1 MKERE
6 HVREKVSG
14 RCGNGEGT
22 HTDAEAAD
30 GETGGCDGGEKRR
43 LIADEEVRA
52 VQMKQNLRSR
62 PPSQAQTRRQQRRGQ
77 WTGSLKPAWWRKQH
91 VNS

>member
-14 RCGNGEGT
+14 RHGNGEGT

-30 GETGGCDGGEKRR
+30 GETGGCDGGEKQR

-52 VQMKQNLRSR
+52 VQMKQNHV
-62 PPSQAQTRRQQRRGQ
+62 
-77 WTGSLKPAWWRKQH
+77 KPARLKHGVSRDEDDGQ
-91 VNS
+91 VLSNPPGGGNST